1 MITSGW
7 PKIITKK
14 YKYIRLIFGY
24 NQKDLWGETIRRA
37 ALLMVLTL
45 AVSFAIPAMAMAD
58 QFKEE
63 VLGEAIFEGIGEI
76 KFPAGQ
82 DTNIDV
88 LKVGNDRA
96 LAFGP
101 NWGHVAID
109 PVAENNL
116 EIKKNQDSGACAS
129 CCDQS
134 SNCAVCQDACTK
146 VNIEAIKVGNR
157 EALAFGFGTH
167 ATNNVK
173 IATNQQ

>member
-1 MITSGW
+1 MITSGC

-45 AVSFAIPAMAMAD
+45 AVSFVIPALAEV
-58 QFKEE
+58 QIKEE

-76 KFPAGQ
+76 RFPAGQ

-101 NWGHVAID
+101 NWGGIPFD
-109 PVAENNL
+109 PEAENNL
-116 EIKKNQDSGACAS
+116 EIIKNQDSGACAS

>member
-1 MITSGW
+1 MITSVR

-14 YKYIRLIFGY
+14 YKYIRWIFGY

-45 AVSFAIPAMAMAD
+45 AASLVIPALAEV
-58 QFKEE
+58 QLKEE

-101 NWGHVAID
+101 NWGGVVFD
-109 PVAENNL
+109 PKATNNL

-129 CCDQS
+129 CCDQT
-134 SNCAVCQDACTK
+134 SNCAVCEDACIK
-146 VNIEAIKVGNR
+146 VNIEAIKVGDR
-157 EALAFGFGTH
+157 TAMAFGFGTV

-173 IATNQQ
+173 IVTNQQ